1 MATRSDL
8 YRKLPAVD
16 ELLRT
21 PEVAALVTREGHV
34 AVAEAARAVLARMR
48 EEIAA
53 GVLNPDRLEIAISG
67 LPAAIEHQFQQSL
80 AYSLRSVINAT
91 GVILHTNLGRAPLCA
106 TAFDH
111 VRDVALG
118 YSNLEFDMA
127 AGERGKRDVHVD
139 RLFRRLLSED
149 TADVGAGLRPA
160 LAQPDAQ
167 MVRVSSPNET
177 SLRSVGAS
185 LRPALAY

>member
-1 MATRSDL
+1 
-8 YRKLPAVD
+8 
-16 ELLRT
+16 
-21 PEVAALVTREGHV
+21 
-34 AVAEAARAVLARMR
+34 MR

-91 GVILHTNLGRAPLCA
+91 GVILHTNLGLAPLCA

-160 LAQPDAQ
+160 RAK
-167 MVRVSSPNET
+167 RSSAEK
-177 SLRSVGAS
+177 AS
-185 LRPALAY
+185 DIDRKSTRLNSSHRCISYAVFCLKKKKKANLKIHK